1 MENKLQELTDKLYNE
16 GLSKGRQEAEAL
28 KAAAAKESE
37 QIISDARKDKESEQI
52 ISDARKEAERILE
65 TARKEAEELRTR
77 VEGDIRMASS
87 QTISALRQQIEN
99 IIITKAVS
107 PDVKAALADPE
118 LVKSLVTTVAKAFNA
133 ADPAPAGLEV
143 ILPSSMQKELGAW
156 FKKKAAAVMGEGVTV
171 TFSRQ
176 MAGGFK
182 IGPADGSYR
191 ISFAD
196 GDFENILTQY
206 LRPATR
212 KLLFG

>member
-28 KAAAAKESE
+28 KAAAA
-37 QIISDARKDKESEQI
+37 KESEQI

-107 PDVKAALADPE
+107 PDIKAALADAE
-118 LVKSLVTTVAKAFNA
+118 LIKSLVTTVAKAFNA
-133 ADPAPAGLEV
+133 ADPAPAGSHPARLHAE
-143 ILPSSMQKELGAW
+143 
-156 FKKKAAAVMGEGVTV
+156 
-171 TFSRQ
+171 R
-176 MAGGFK
+176 AG
-182 IGPADGSYR
+182 YMV
-191 ISFAD
+191 
-196 GDFENILTQY
+196 
-206 LRPATR
+206 
-212 KLLFG
+212 